1 MKSVHVVLTDNGKPC
16 FGHCTCTV
24 GLRKDCAHVGALLY
38 VLCEIV
44 AEGLTELPA
53 DPACTDIPCPWAE
66 PKGSHCDPKLA
77 EDINIYKAKFGKE
90 PPKKKFK
97 PSPSVAE
104 RKYSFNFEEDK
115 DFERKI
121 KLKNDLLTANER
133 STLPP
138 VFHLITGKLPNQQ
151 ESGQQS
157 SQELRHEMQ
166 DIDLAHAFEVE
177 VETSTKME
185 LPVHTR
191 ASAVNNI
198 GQCSK
203 AHKSSAIDSIIS
215 PPKQQPV
222 SLPEIKDRVE
232 RIKKQLFIT
241 EEEVESIERGT
252 CEQSNCQLWF
262 DNRAPRI
269 TASKCKR
276 ALVRKGTSPKKALS
290 EILQYKSQVSTDL
303 MKDGIES
310 EPAIIE
316 KYSKEANMKVQKSGL
331 FISKTH
337 PFLAASPDGL
347 IGDDKLVLFLPTT
360 S

>member
-1 MKSVHVVLTDNGKPC
+1 MDGVCAVKAFCNPSFSTNTDNVKSVHVVLTDSGKPC

-38 VLCEIV
+38 LLCEIV
-44 AEGLTELPA
+44 AEGLIELPA

-77 EDINIYKAKFGKE
+77 EYINIYKAKSGKE

-104 RKYSFNFEEDK
+104 RKYSFNFDEDK

-121 KLKNDLLTANER
+121 KLKNDLVIANER

-138 VFHLITGKLPNQQ
+138 VFHLITGKLPNEQ
-151 ESGQQS
+151 ESLQQS

-166 DIDLAHAFEVE
+166 DIDLAHALEVE
-177 VETSTKME
+177 VETSTKIE

-191 ASAVNNI
+191 ASAVNNL

-203 AHKSSAIDSIIS
+203 AHKSSSIDSIIS
-215 PPKQQPV
+215 PPKQQAV
-222 SLPEIKDRVE
+222 SLPEIRDRIQ
-232 RIKKQLFIT
+232 RIKKRLFIS
-241 EEEVESIERGT
+241 EEEVESVERDT

-262 DNRAPRI
+262 DYRAPWI
-269 TASKCKR
+269 IASKCKR

-303 MKDGIES
+303 MKDGI
-310 EPAIIE
+310 PLL
-316 KYSKEANMKVQKSGL
+316 KNTLRKQM
-331 FISKTH
+331 
-337 PFLAASPDGL
+337 
-347 IGDDKLVLFLPTT
+347 
-360 S
+360 